1 MSAATPFAPIRN
13 SRPLLIL
20 LIGVAIGN
28 LPLFS
33 AHLLNLWK
41 QPQYQYFP
49 IVLAVI
55 GWLLWRS
62 ATWRETQAKSRFSLP
77 LGTLAIAT
85 SLSIAVAGTWIM
97 SPWIATFSLVI
108 GFAGLLLVLHRWLYI
123 ENPVGIWCLSLL
135 VLKPPVGLDTKL
147 AFWLQGV
154 TSRVSG
160 ALLDMT
166 GVVNLVEGNTI
177 VLEARHLFVEQA
189 CSGIVSLMSI
199 IACCAIIAVW
209 QNRPAPHAIL
219 LTISGAFWACILN
232 IFRITVM
239 AIALDAFG
247 IDMTEGWKHE
257 ALGLVLFTGTLGL
270 SFCTDRFL
278 LFFLTPIMAP
288 ETQLYGTYTVE
299 QTQHPLSRLW
309 NYMVQPRLLFAS
321 STPEP
326 DEDFEDKVP
335 SKSAL
340 PRPRVPAWTIAL
352 GVLFIAVGVTQA
364 VRGALKTDDFQ
375 RVEPTAAAM
384 AINADVLPANFC
396 GMKQIEFETVKRKV
410 IDEFGERSHQWTFAS
425 DGHSQ
430 LLSMDF
436 VFSSWHDVTLCYE
449 GLGWQVVDRKVLNRP
464 GKNQK
469 FIKAL
474 FSKDDGQ
481 RAMLIFG
488 TFDSVGNHV
497 AAPEASLTRSL
508 MGRFEKERGIA
519 GGVYQTQTFIVM
531 PNDIPTEFQSTG
543 AETYYKFYDQMANV
557 IGRK

>member
-1 MSAATPFAPIRN
+1 MSAATAFAPIRN
-13 SRPLLIL
+13 SRPALIL

-28 LPLFS
+28 LPLFG

-49 IVLAVI
+49 IVLIVI
-55 GWLLWRS
+55 GWLFFRS
-62 ATWRETQAKSRFSLP
+62 AEWREKPAESRFSLP
-77 LGTLAIAT
+77 LGTLAIVT
-85 SLSIAVAGTWIM
+85 SLAIAVFGTWFM
-97 SPWIATFSLVI
+97 SPWVATLSLVV

-123 ENPVGIWCLSLL
+123 ENPIGIWCLSLL
-135 VLKPPVGLDTKL
+135 ILRPPLGLDTKL
-147 AFWLQGV
+147 AFWLQGI

-239 AIALDAFG
+239 AIALDAFK
-247 IDMTEGWKHE
+247 IDLTEGWKHE

-278 LFFLTPIMAP
+278 LFFMTPIMTP
-288 ETQLYGTYTVE
+288 ETQLYGKYSVE
-299 QTQHPLSRLW
+299 QTQHPLSRMW
-309 NYMVQPRLLFAS
+309 NYMVEPSLIFS
-321 STPEP
+321 SDAPEP
-326 DEDFEDKVP
+326 DEDSEEVASKPTLPRIRVP
-335 SKSAL
+335 S
-340 PRPRVPAWTIAL
+340 WTIAF
-352 GVLFIAVGVTQA
+352 GVLFLAVGVTQV
-364 VRGALKTDDFQ
+364 VRGALANNKFQ
-375 RVEPTAAAM
+375 RVEPTAGAM
-384 AINADVLPANFC
+384 AIGANTLPDDFG
-396 GMKQIEFETVKRKV
+396 GMRRMEFETVTRKV
-410 IDEFGERSHQWTFAS
+410 NDQFGERSHQWSFAGDS
-425 DGHSQ
+425 YSQ

-436 VFSSWHDVTLCYE
+436 VFSSWHDVTLCYQ
-449 GLGWQVVDRKVLNRP
+449 GLGWQVMQREVHERP
-464 GKNQK
+464 GTEQK

-474 FSKDDGQ
+474 FSKDGQ

-488 TFDSVGNHV
+488 TFDSVGQHV
-497 AAPEASLTRSL
+497 EAPEASLTRSL
-508 MGRFEKERGIA
+508 MGRLEKERGIS
-519 GGVYQTQTFIVM
+519 GGVYQTQTFVVM
-531 PNDIPTEFQSTG
+531 PNDIPTEYQSAV
-543 AETYYKFYDQMANV
+543 AETYYKFYDQMANA